1 MMSKEEKYF
10 VSVIIPTYHDWDRLQ
25 LCLNALSKQ
34 TYSKEFFEIIVVNND
49 PEDKPPESL
58 LLPENCQ
65 LLEERK
71 PGSYAAR
78 NAALKVAKGE
88 VYAFTDSDCQ
98 PQEDWLEVAVEVIR
112 SDPNYARV
120 GGRISLITKGD
131 RLTVSEVY
139 EKAFAFSQKEF
150 VENQGMAATA
160 NMIAKKQ
167 CFDEIGHF
175 DCSLMSGGDAEWGKR
190 ADSAGFKIKYVNH
203 CVVWHPTRSRLSELI
218 QKTRRE
224 AGGHYL
230 LRKNN
235 NRLAV
240 ALGNLAGL
248 LPPVRSLGRVAFN
261 KELSSTEKAI
271 AFCVRYLLRVVST
284 VERMAIALGKKV
296 ERV

>member
-1 MMSKEEKYF
+1 MMSKEEKCF

-34 TYSKEFFEIIVVNND
+34 TYPKQFFEIIVVNND

-131 RLTVSEVY
+131 RPTVSEVY

-224 AGGHYL
+224 AGGHFNITK
-230 LRKNN
+230 RKGVIAT
-235 NRLAV
+235 LV
-240 ALGNLAGL
+240 TILAGV
-248 LPPVRSLGRVAFN
+248 LPPARSLSRLMLNNELRVSEKVVAF
-261 KELSSTEKAI
+261 S
-271 AFCVRYLLRVVST
+271 VRYLLRIVSA
-284 VERMAIALGKKV
+284 VERLALLLGKGA